1 MLGSPTGAPGMSDNT
16 SSYIRRCITL
26 MLEPVVEFCL
36 SRGLRMQDFNEI
48 AKGCFVRI
56 AERSL
61 EREGRE
67 VSVSKICIMTG
78 IQRPEIGRL
87 RDAAQPPKS
96 KDFITRLIGQWSGD
110 RTFQDKRGRPK
121 ALTTSGARSEFAKL
135 VAAVSKDL
143 NPHTVRFEME
153 RTGVVVHE
161 KGLARLVQPAH
172 ITSGDPQG
180 TLKFLG
186 EDSRDLLVSIQENA
200 FSKHYIPNLHARTY
214 YDNIPDEEVPVI
226 KGWLLAMGSR
236 IHEECRNFLS
246 RFDRDI
252 SPGDKSLTG
261 RNRIILTTFS
271 RVETLDEKSASSKEA
286 D

>member
-1 MLGSPTGAPGMSDNT
+1 MSDDL
-16 SSYIRRCITL
+16 SSHIRRCIVL

-48 AKGCFVRI
+48 AKSCFVRI
-56 AERSL
+56 AERNL
-61 EREGRE
+61 KRDGRE

-87 RDAAQPPKS
+87 RDTAQPPKS
-96 KDFITRLIGQWSGD
+96 KDFITRLIGQWVSD
-110 RTFQDKRGRPK
+110 RTFQDKKGNPK
-121 ALTTSGARSEFAKL
+121 PLTTSGARSEFAKL

-153 RTGVVVHE
+153 RTGVVLHE
-161 KGLARLVQPAH
+161 KGLARLSQPAH
-172 ITSGDPQG
+172 ITSGDPLG

-186 EDSRDLLVSIQENA
+186 EDSRDLMISIQENA

-214 YDNIPDEEVPVI
+214 YDNIPDEDLPAI
-226 KGWLLAMGSR
+226 KEWLLAMGTR

-252 SPGDKSLTG
+252 NHDKKSLTG
-261 RNRIILTTFS
+261 KNRVIITTFS
-271 RVETLDEKSASSKEA
+271 RVEALDKEKDSSEEASE
-286 D
+286 